1 MKTYAPKPSDI
12 ERRWYVIDADGAVLG
27 RLASEVAKILRGKH
41 KPIFAPHADTGDHVI
56 VVNAGGVR
64 VSGGKETKKFYYRH
78 SGYPGGLRAIDYGRM
93 LSQRPT
99 LAVEKAVK
107 GMLPKNSLGRRMFT
121 KLSVYEG
128 AEHPHQ
134 AQMPVTLGI
143 GEIPPWTGLPHRET
157 PETVAPR
164 DPAKRRGPAGAAAEK
179 KKIEPPAARPRSR
192 RASGTA
198 ETGSTGKRSASRSRA
213 TATTKAGPAE
223 KAPAKKARATK
234 ETAGARSTSARS
246 RAKKDQKES

>member
-1 MKTYAPKPSDI
+1 M
-12 ERRWYVIDADGAVLG
+12 
-27 RLASEVAKILRGKH
+27 
-41 KPIFAPHADTGDHVI
+41 I

-64 VSGGKETKKFYYRH
+64 VSGGKETKKIYRH
-78 SGYPGGLRAIDYGRM
+78 SGYPGGLRAMDYGRM

-134 AQMPVTLGI
+134 AQMPVTLGL

-157 PETVAPR
+157 PEPAAPR
-164 DPAKRRGPAGAAAEK
+164 ETAKRPARAEAADEK
-179 KKIEPPAARPRSR
+179 KSGPPAARARSR
-192 RASGTA
+192 RASAAA
-198 ETGSTGKRSASRSRA
+198 ETGSTGKRSVSGSRA
-213 TATTKAGPAE
+213 TTTTKAVPAE
-223 KAPAKKARATK
+223 KAPAKKAAATK
-234 ETAGARSTSARS
+234 GTAGARSTSARS